1 MIEFETGSAP
11 PEIEATPDAGPDNV
25 RYASF
30 GRQSDITEQRA
41 LRCHHHSYK
50 LDARRRVVC
59 CGGCGAALD
68 AFEVLLEYARKERTW
83 RHWEGECIRKR
94 AELGVLQQDER
105 RAKARLK
112 HASRKDAAAAV
123 AEERTRSERERM
135 QIIEAARDIIE
146 RARRVER
153 LARSRPFV

>member
-1 MIEFETGSAP
+1 MPQGP
-11 PEIEATPDAGPDNV
+11 PEIAAPAEPAPDNV

-30 GRQSDITEQRA
+30 GRQSELAAERTA
-41 LRCHHHSYK
+41 RCHHHSYK
-50 LDARRRVVC
+50 LELGRRAVC
-59 CGGCGAALD
+59 CGGCGAELD

-94 AELGVLQQDER
+94 AEITKLQQDER
-105 RAKARLK
+105 RTKARLK

-123 AEERTRSERERM
+123 AEERTRGERERM
-135 QIIEAARDIIE
+135 QIIEAARDIVE

-153 LARSRPFV
+153 LARSRPLV